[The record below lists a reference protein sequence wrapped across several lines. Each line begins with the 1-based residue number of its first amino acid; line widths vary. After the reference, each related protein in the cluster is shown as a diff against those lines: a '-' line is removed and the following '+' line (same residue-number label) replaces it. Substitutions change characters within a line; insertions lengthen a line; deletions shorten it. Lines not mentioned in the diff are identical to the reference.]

1 MAALIRHGSLVNP
14 LKCSPTILAVNTTS
28 LRYDVTRFKSKKRP
42 YVPTRT
48 YEDEK
53 KSLACKGF
61 LRYQKEYK
69 PPEDLYN
76 RIDKICEQ
84 QQIPTAFQTKLD
96 DPLQRFNLFL
106 ACEQEFQHPI
116 TNSVLYSIRTISD
129 LKKYYR
135 KHVSNVTPL
144 DAMRSMELPKNLHIN
159 YDYVRFHPD
168 TDTMFNGKTAF
179 PKSSTLVTGLKYKK
193 KYQGHVQENPFLEA
207 MLKI

>member
-1 MAALIRHGSLVNP
+1 
-14 LKCSPTILAVNTTS
+14 TS
-28 LRYDVTRFKSKKRP
+28 LRYDVIRFKSKKRP
-42 YVPTRT
+42 YVPPCKFD
-48 YEDEK
+48 DEK
-53 KSLACKGF
+53 KSLASKGF

-84 QQIPTAFQTKLD
+84 QQIPTAHKTKLD

-106 ACEQEFQHPI
+106 ACEQEFQHLI
-116 TNSVLYSIRTISD
+116 TNSVLYDIRTVGD

-135 KHVSNVTPL
+135 RHVSNLTPL
-144 DAMRSMELPKNLHIN
+144 DAMRSIELPKNLHIN
-159 YDYVRFHPD
+159 YDYLRFHPD
-168 TDTMFNGKTAF
+168 MDTLFNGKTAF

-193 KYQGHVQENPFLEA
+193 KYQGHIEEDPFLER